1 LIAYND
7 SNKLLLYQCS
17 SAKMFGFGAIAGF
30 GAFGA
35 MDEFANLG
43 REIGKNV
50 ELDVTMELDGG
61 LSEPANRWQ
70 KYDTIEEMIA
80 GETELKMINYD
91 QLSDIKFLVK
101 GGCGSVYSAN
111 YFNEQE
117 GKSSRVALKSVF
129 NLESN
134 QHEFMDEVVHHTH
147 VKDRNY
153 ILQIQGVTRDPTTL
167 EYLMV
172 MEFSNFGSLRDYLQK
187 NHLNL
192 TWKQRVN
199 LLYNIA
205 YGLREIHMVGLL
217 HTDFHSGN
225 LLLFGE
231 KYDQNL
237 AFQICDGARPDI
249 GKYTPEFYKSLVR
262 RCLDKDPAAR
272 PTAKDLVSEIYD
284 WRFDNNKLAE
294 LEKAEVLNRKEKAN
308 NSKPVPN
315 FLSAKQ
321 TTKQWIDYKSNQFE
335 LVVPD
340 YITTQV
346 GLEIPDEL

>member
-231 KYDQNL
+231 K
-237 AFQICDGARPDI
+237 
-249 GKYTPEFYKSLVR
+249 
-262 RCLDKDPAAR
+262 
-272 PTAKDLVSEIYD
+272 IYD